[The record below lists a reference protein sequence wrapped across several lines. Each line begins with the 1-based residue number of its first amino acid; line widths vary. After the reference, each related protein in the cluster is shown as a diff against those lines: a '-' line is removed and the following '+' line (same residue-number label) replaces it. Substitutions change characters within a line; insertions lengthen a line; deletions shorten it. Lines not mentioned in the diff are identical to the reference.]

1 MSSLRLICVV
11 IFPDIFSVSALN
23 GDGITEAFDWLAL
36 QLGSCQVQQTS
47 ETSMK
52 QTTDINKKETESN
65 SAVMSHNP
73 VTCDQTY
80 SALAC
85 FFIRPNQAVGIED
98 DDDDDDN
105 GPTVL

>member
-1 MSSLRLICVV
+1 M
-11 IFPDIFSVSALN
+11 FSVSALN

-36 QLGSCQVQQTS
+36 QLGSCQVRQTC
-47 ETSMK
+47 EMNMK

-65 SAVMSHNP
+65 SAVTSHNP
-73 VTCDQTY
+73 VTCDHTY

-85 FFIRPNQAVGIED
+85 FFIRPNQAVGIEE